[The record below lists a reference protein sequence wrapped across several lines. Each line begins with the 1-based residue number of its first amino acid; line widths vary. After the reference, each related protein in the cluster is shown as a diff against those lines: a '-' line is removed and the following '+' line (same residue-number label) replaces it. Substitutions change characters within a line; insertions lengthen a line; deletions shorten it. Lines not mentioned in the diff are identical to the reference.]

1 MCHILQHKRYLFSR
15 ASKNLQKARLQEIHF
30 REVFAAN
37 TVGLWNRDEH
47 CLNKFY
53 GLLFICI
60 LTKIKSLT
68 SSIENLWIANGG
80 TRRFL
85 SQKLINYTLTITPWE
100 QMNTKG
106 AILASFNGR
115 FYFFGFLS
123 LSLCC
128 LIFGQL
134 YFLGFYFFKKIKY
147 TKISENF
154 VYKNDVWF
162 IGPF

>member
-15 ASKNLQKARLQEIHF
+15 ASKNWQKARLQEIHF

-53 GLLFICI
+53 GLLFIWI
-60 LTKIKSLT
+60 LTIIKSLT

-80 TRRFL
+80 HVVFL

-100 QMNTKG
+100 HMNTKG

-115 FYFFGFLS
+115 FYFFGVSFFVIVLS
-123 LSLCC
+123 NIWATLLFWDFISL
-128 LIFGQL
+128 
-134 YFLGFYFFKKIKY
+134 KKKY
-147 TKISENF
+147 TK
-154 VYKNDVWF
+154 KTWKLRL
-162 IGPF
+162 

>member
-15 ASKNLQKARLQEIHF
+15 ASKNWQKARLQEIHF

-37 TVGLWNRDEH
+37 TVGLWNRNEH

-53 GLLFICI
+53 GLLFIWI

-80 TRRFL
+80 DTSFF
-85 SQKLINYTLTITPWE
+85 KPETNYTLTITPWE

-134 YFLGFYFFKKIKY
+134 YFLGILFL
-147 TKISENF
+147 
-154 VYKNDVWF
+154 
-162 IGPF
+162 

>member
-1 MCHILQHKRYLFSR
+1 
-15 ASKNLQKARLQEIHF
+15 
-30 REVFAAN
+30 
-37 TVGLWNRDEH
+37 
-47 CLNKFY
+47 
-53 GLLFICI
+53 
-60 LTKIKSLT
+60 
-68 SSIENLWIANGG
+68 
-80 TRRFL
+80 
-85 SQKLINYTLTITPWE
+85 
-100 QMNTKG
+100 MNTKG

>member
-15 ASKNLQKARLQEIHF
+15 VSKNWQKARLQEIHF

-53 GLLFICI
+53 GLLFIWI

-134 YFLGFYFFKKIKY
+134 YFLGILFL
-147 TKISENF
+147 
-154 VYKNDVWF
+154 
-162 IGPF
+162 

>member
-1 MCHILQHKRYLFSR
+1 MSHIATQEVHLFSR
-15 ASKNLQKARLQEIHF
+15 ASKNWRKARLQEIHF

-53 GLLFICI
+53 GLLFIWI
-60 LTKIKSLT
+60 LTIIKSLT

-115 FYFFGFLS
+115 FYFLGFLS

-134 YFLGFYFFKKIKY
+134 YFLGILFL
-147 TKISENF
+147 
-154 VYKNDVWF
+154 
-162 IGPF
+162 

>member
-1 MCHILQHKRYLFSR
+1 MCTKQYKMCHILQHKRYLFSR
-15 ASKNLQKARLQEIHF
+15 ASKNWQKARLQEIHY

-53 GLLFICI
+53 GLLFIWI
-60 LTKIKSLT
+60 LTIIKSLT

-134 YFLGFYFFKKIKY
+134 YFLGILFL
-147 TKISENF
+147 
-154 VYKNDVWF
+154 
-162 IGPF
+162 